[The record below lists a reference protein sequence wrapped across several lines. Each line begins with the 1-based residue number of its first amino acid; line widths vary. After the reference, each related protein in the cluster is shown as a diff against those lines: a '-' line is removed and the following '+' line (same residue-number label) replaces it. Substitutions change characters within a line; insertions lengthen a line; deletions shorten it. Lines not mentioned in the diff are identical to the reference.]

1 MKQGKS
7 VITLVMVVLA
17 LALCVYFGFYVF
29 DTFNDPYT
37 TTHTYAYTHS
47 ESTQANGV
55 LIRAEQVL
63 EGGGGIVELQ
73 CGEGD
78 KLAVRQTV
86 AFVYQSAQAQQ
97 DSALLESL
105 SEEIA
110 VLESVLSSGTGVDSD
125 ARLDENILQ
134 SVVEL
139 RGFTARQDFSEL
151 DELVRDVKTSVLQR
165 SYTYGEGLTAAQ
177 LKTRLQQLRSD
188 YNSQSSQSAGTY
200 SRVRAGRSG
209 VFSSFV
215 DGLEGELTPETAMT
229 LTPTVL
235 EGYLGRDADRVDDSA
250 IVGKLITDNRWYFAA
265 NLPWEVVENMRVGSM
280 ATMRFTG
287 DFDQDVEMR
296 LDYVSQPEGD
306 VATAVFS
313 TDRYL
318 GRTTLLRF
326 QSAELIFNSYSGL
339 RIPKQALHMEKYT
352 TTDEQTG
359 EVTEHQ
365 KLGVYIL
372 IAGRAEF
379 KQVSVVTE
387 SQDFYVVSSV
397 SDTAADALRAGDE
410 IIVRAVGL
418 YDGKLMDA

>member
-7 VITLVMVVLA
+7 VITLVMVIFA
-17 LALCVYFGFYVF
+17 LALCVYFGFYAF
-29 DTFNDPYT
+29 DTFNDPYS

-63 EGGGGIVELQ
+63 EGSGGIIELQ
-73 CGEGD
+73 CGEGE

-86 AFVYQSAQAQQ
+86 AYVYQDAQAQYE
-97 DSALLESL
+97 SSVLEDL
-105 SEEIA
+105 AAEIA
-110 VLESVLSSGTGVDSD
+110 VLESVLGGSVGVEG
-125 ARLDENILQ
+125 AAMLDENILQ

-139 RGFTARQDFSEL
+139 RAVTARQDFSEL
-151 DELVRDVKTSVLQR
+151 DELVHDVKSSVLER
-165 SYTYGEGLTAAQ
+165 AYTYGENLTAAE
-177 LKTRLQQLRSD
+177 LKTRLQQLRSE
-188 YNSQSSQSAGTY
+188 YKSQSSQSAGTY
-200 SRVRAGRSG
+200 SRVRSPKAGT
-209 VFSSFV
+209 FSALV
-215 DGLEGELTPETAMT
+215 DGLEDKLTPEMAKT
-229 LTPTVL
+229 LTPAVL
-235 EGYLGRDADRVDDSA
+235 EEYLNTDVQRVDC
-250 IVGKLITDNRWYFAA
+250 VGKLITGSRWYFAA
-265 NLPWEVVENMRVGSM
+265 NLPAQVLEEMKVGSA
-280 ATMRFTG
+280 ATLRFTG

-296 LDYVSQPEGD
+296 LDYVSPAEGD

-318 GRTTLLRF
+318 GQTTLLRF

-365 KLGVYIL
+365 MLGVYIL

-379 KQVSVVTE
+379 KQVNVVTE
-387 SQDFYVVSSV
+387 SQDFYVVTSASE
-397 SDTAADALRAGDE
+397 TAADALRAGDE

-418 YDGKLMDA
+418 YNGKLMDV